1 MPALSTLDKPY
12 EQLPYFWY
20 NAGGVLM
27 NAADGNPC
35 TCSLGCLSRDTA
47 TFTFIPSILLY
58 LRLLPGTD
66 ERYSIED
73 VGHHE

>member
-1 MPALSTLDKPY
+1 MHSS
-12 EQLPYFWY
+12 
-20 NAGGVLM
+20 
-27 NAADGNPC
+27 DGWMYRNYKRRTDRIRIEAKRFPDRRDVYKRQ
-35 TCSLGCLSRDTA
+35 LSRDTA

>member
-1 MPALSTLDKPY
+1 MNLLTAILAL
-12 EQLPYFWY
+12 
-20 NAGGVLM
+20 VLWV
-27 NAADGNPC
+27 AYPEIP
-35 TCSLGCLSRDTA
+35 A